1 VSSESKVSDALNET
15 CTMSLPHSEK
25 WVKGELHIFHQKK
38 VIIYLFRKNI
48 FPFSYVVLFA
58 YDKWVNEGT
67 VKFFLRNLGQFP
79 HLPENRGT

>member
-1 VSSESKVSDALNET
+1 MGKGRIAYFSSKN
-15 CTMSLPHSEK
+15 
-25 WVKGELHIFHQKK
+25 K

-67 VKFFLRNLGQFP
+67 VKFFLAKFGAISTSP
-79 HLPENRGT
+79 WK